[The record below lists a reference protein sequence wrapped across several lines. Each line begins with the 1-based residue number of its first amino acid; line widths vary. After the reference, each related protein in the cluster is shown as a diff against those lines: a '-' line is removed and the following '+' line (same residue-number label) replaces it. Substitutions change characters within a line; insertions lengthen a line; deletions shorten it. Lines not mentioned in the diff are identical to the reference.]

1 MTDAPAPPVPEE
13 VAFGTAYG
21 VTLEGI
27 LHLPKGAPGAE
38 GHLPKGPPGAEGH
51 LPKGAPG
58 AEAHLPKG
66 APGAGVVLCHPHP
79 GLGGTMRTPLVVR
92 LALGL
97 VASGRAVLRFNF
109 RGVGRSGGAQTGG
122 ELEPL
127 DVAAAVAFLRSRLG
141 LRRPALAGWSFGS
154 LMAVAHA
161 RTDPELAALAAV
173 APPLAAMGMPGGAE
187 AITAPLLWVAGDR
200 DPYCPSEAIEPLPGE
215 HCVIRGANHFF
226 WAKEDDLIRTIVDF
240 LDRAGA

>member
-1 MTDAPAPPVPEE
+1 MAAAAAPPVPEE
-13 VAFGTAYG
+13 VRFETAYC

-27 LHLPKGAPGAE
+27 LHLPNDSGAGARLPAGGPG
-38 GHLPKGPPGAEGH
+38 GGVHVPKGE
-51 LPKGAPG
+51 
-58 AEAHLPKG
+58 
-66 APGAGVVLCHPHP
+66 PGAGVVLCHPHP

-141 LRRPALAGWSFGS
+141 LQRPALAGWSFGS

-161 RTDPELAALAAV
+161 RTDPELACLTAV
-173 APPLAAMGMPGGAE
+173 APPLAVMGPPEGIG
-187 AITAPLLWVAGDR
+187 AITAPLLWVVGDR
-200 DPYCPSEAIEPLPGE
+200 DPFCPPEAVEALPGE
-215 HCVIRGANHFF
+215 HRVLRGANHFF
-226 WAKEDDLIRTIVDF
+226 WAKEDDLIRTVVDF